1 MTFLRDQ
8 IAQLNDKFEESKDG
22 LKINIQIR
30 AFRLV
35 DDNIET
41 IGHES
46 FIHADKN
53 AGDFYDDGKMNLSNI
68 DKYIVSY
75 VDGLIK
81 ENSQYKSSRINLS
94 QHYQERKDK
103 ILEKKL
109 VPILLQYYRKQNI
122 KKTEDQ
128 VKEFVNDFMN

>member
-1 MTFLRDQ
+1 
-8 IAQLNDKFEESKDG
+8 
-22 LKINIQIR
+22 
-30 AFRLV
+30 
-35 DDNIET
+35 
-41 IGHES
+41 
-46 FIHADKN
+46 
-53 AGDFYDDGKMNLSNI
+53 MNLSNI
-68 DKYIVSY
+68 DKNIVSY

-81 ENSQYKSSRINLS
+81 ENPQYKSSRINLS